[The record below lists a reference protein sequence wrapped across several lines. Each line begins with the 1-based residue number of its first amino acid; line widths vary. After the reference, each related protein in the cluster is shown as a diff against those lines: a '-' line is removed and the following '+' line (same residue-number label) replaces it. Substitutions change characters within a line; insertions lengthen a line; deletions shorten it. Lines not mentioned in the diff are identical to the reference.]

1 MSTINFSGL
10 ASGIDTNALIDAT
23 SAAARQTRV
32 DPKQKKVTELEET
45 NTAFEQLEERL
56 STLRTSLQE
65 FTTLAGG
72 GVSKLASSSRESVV
86 SATATNAATNGSYG
100 ITVTQ
105 LAKNFTGSFDTTFSS
120 ITAPVLSAINSGDP
134 AVDRTVS
141 FAIGTGAELTTVNVE
156 VPNGTYT
163 ISQFVSAFNSAT
175 TKATASLVNVGTA
188 SAPQYKIVVTSNNE
202 GIEKGQVNITVGA
215 SVTSLT
221 ATTVSQ
227 AANAQVD
234 ITGIGTVTRPTN
246 SIADVIPGLSL
257 SLSSLGDSTVKIS
270 EDAATTTTKVQAF
283 VDAYNDI
290 VRFITENN
298 LISRND
304 SGAEVENTFGP
315 LASTRTDDGALTAI
329 RSAIAS
335 TVTSSGSS
343 VRIFSDLGITT
354 ERDGTLKFDS
364 SKLQSSVA
372 LEPTSVSSVLQ
383 RFADAVAATGG
394 TIDVYTRFN
403 GLFDITTNSNKTLI
417 TSLNQQIADAEAQI
431 TRNEEQMRARFARLE
446 SQMSRMQQQ
455 QSSLTSAL
463 AGLGGG

>member
-45 NTAFEQLEERL
+45 NTAFDQLEEKL
-56 STLRTSLQE
+56 ASLRTSLQE

-72 GVSKLASSSRESVV
+72 GVSKLASSSKESVV

-100 ITVTQ
+100 ITVNQ

-120 ITAPVLSAINSGDP
+120 ITAPVLSTINSGDP

-141 FAIGTGAELTTVNVE
+141 FAIGTGSELSTVNVE
-156 VPNGTYT
+156 IPNGSFT

-188 SAPQYKIVVTSNNE
+188 SSPQYKIVVTSNNE
-202 GIEKGQVNITVGA
+202 GLEKGQVNITVGA
-215 SVTSLT
+215 SVTSMT
-221 ATTVSQ
+221 AFTVSQ
-227 AANAQVD
+227 ATNASVD

-257 SLSSLGDSTVKIS
+257 SLSSLGDSTIKIS

-283 VDAYNDI
+283 VDAYNEI
-290 VRFITENN
+290 VRFVTENN
-298 LISRND
+298 QISRND
-304 SGAEVENTFGP
+304 SGAEVENIFGP

-335 TVTSSGSS
+335 TVTSAGSS

-364 SKLQSSVA
+364 SKLQTSVA
-372 LEPTSVSSVLQ
+372 LEPTSVSAVLQ
-383 RFADAVAATGG
+383 GFADTVAATGG
-394 TIDVYTRFN
+394 TIDLYTRFN

-463 AGLGGG
+463 AGLG